1 MEHAVN
7 AARGEVALKIG
18 TVNLVLAA
26 SIEGLS
32 AVSTALDCK
41 SLSDLFVRLSGT
53 EVAATRA
60 AIQFLTIEGDKDE
73 ALAALKLKHFSACA
87 DAFTKVLA
95 HHFEGEGGN
104 APAAKGAKQNHSLG
118 GSGKK

>member
-1 MEHAVN
+1 MDHAVN

-26 SIEGLS
+26 TIEGLS

-60 AIQFLTIEGDKDE
+60 AIQFLTVDGDKDE
-73 ALAALKLKHFSACA
+73 ALGVLKLKHFSACA
-87 DAFTKVLA
+87 DAFAKVLA
-95 HHFEGEGGN
+95 HHFEGEEGN
-104 APAAKGAKQNHSLG
+104 ASAAKGAKQSRSLG